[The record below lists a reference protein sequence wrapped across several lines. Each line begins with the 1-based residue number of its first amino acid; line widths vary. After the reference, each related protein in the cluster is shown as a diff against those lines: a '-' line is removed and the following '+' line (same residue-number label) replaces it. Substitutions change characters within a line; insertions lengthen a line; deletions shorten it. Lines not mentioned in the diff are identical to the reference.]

1 MDYTKLLRRVARMEV
16 RVANQYKPMTNQ
28 TQHVKGRLLCVTNI
42 VYPLIVSEIIVTKI
56 DLGIP

>member
-1 MDYTKLLRRVARMEV
+1 MDCTKLLRRVARKED
-16 RVANQYKPMTNQ
+16 RVANHYKLMTNQ

-42 VYPLIVSEIIVTKI
+42 NYPLIISEIIVTKI